1 MDRTKIIFGD
11 FGPFFGRFGVT
22 LGSLWDD
29 FGIVLGLFWGCLDNV
44 LALFSG
50 LFGVLLTLSGGIW
63 AIVGHKRGDLFFLGF
78 DQKSC
83 RDPKT
88 LFRRGHLWLDPCRSQ
103 VKRTR
108 IAGDMARSW
117 WQKKAFFT

>member
-63 AIVGHKRGDLFFLGF
+63 AIVGHKRGDLFFWVSI
-78 DQKSC
+78 K
-83 RDPKT
+83 KVVET
-88 LFRRGHLWLDPCRSQ
+88 LKPYFEEGTYGSIRVGVR
-103 VKRTR
+103 
-108 IAGDMARSW
+108 
-117 WQKKAFFT
+117 